1 MKKLKLVSR
10 DQVQT
15 VRSKEA
21 GGKSSSRNK
30 PASARLQLT
39 SS

>member
-1 MKKLKLVSR
+1 MKKLKVVSKE
-10 DQVQT
+10 QAPT
-15 VRSKEA
+15 VRSKDA

-39 SS
+39 TS